1 VTRSRIAL
9 AGLLACGGLTLASC
23 GGSTPHRPAPGTPG
37 NPLHASVSQPPVD
50 VADAT
55 GEGTSGR
62 AGGSTKSQRG
72 HADPLRPSSGD
83 FSPKGEPSSGGAPA
97 STKPAYQQLVDRQ
110 SHHPGNRFSPCNLV
124 TQSQAQAILG
134 KAVQPPVEAPQGPTC
149 IYRPRSG
156 TSMVTLAVQSMDLAK
171 VKRLLR
177 HRRAITL
184 SHRSG
189 FCGTYG
195 QSMLYLPLSSGR
207 VLSVAAPCQV
217 AQGFAARA
225 LPHL

>member
-1 VTRSRIAL
+1 VTRSRMTL
-9 AGLLACGGLTLASC
+9 AGLLACGGLALASC
-23 GGSTPHRPAPGTPG
+23 GGSAPDRPAPGTPG
-37 NPLHASVSQPPVD
+37 NPLHASISQPPVD

-62 AGGSTKSQRG
+62 SRGAARPRRG
-72 HADPLRPSSGD
+72 HGDPLRPSTGD
-83 FSPKGEPSSGGAPA
+83 VSPKGEPSAGGAPA
-97 STKPAYQQLVDRQ
+97 SNKPAYQQLVDRQ
-110 SHHPGNRFSPCNLV
+110 SRHPGSRFSPCNLV

-134 KAVQPPVEAPQGPTC
+134 KPVQQPVEAPQGPTC

-156 TSMVTLAVQSMDLAK
+156 PTMVTLAVQQMGLGK
-171 VKRLLR
+171 IKRLVR
-177 HRRAITL
+177 NRRAITL

-207 VLSVAAPCQV
+207 VLSVAAPCRM
-217 AQGFAARA
+217 AQSFAARA